1 MDALEMY
8 DLAETA
14 AQLSESLRCTPLE
27 PLIEAVV
34 TEYGSVAPSQIAAE
48 AALQVHKRCYTG
60 DGYDILEWGSGGCD
74 TVADFAL
81 SAALEG
87 SLETLPGAISD
98 YLDEVLQ

>member
-1 MDALEMY
+1 M
-8 DLAETA
+8 
-14 AQLSESLRCTPLE
+14 
-27 PLIEAVV
+27 
-34 TEYGSVAPSQIAAE
+34 
-48 AALQVHKRCYTG
+48 QVHKRCYTG

-98 YLDEVLQ
+98 YLDDVLQ